1 MKKQPERI
9 EKIRALR
16 KNVGAGHHTVIVVVT
31 GIQGVF
37 EYFHIDAEVFKKHN
51 RKVPTQSGIWTR
63 KETSEIKVRG
73 K

>member
-16 KNVGAGHHTVIVVVT
+16 KSLEQVHHTVIVVVR
-31 GIQGVF
+31 GRQGVF
-37 EYFHIDAEVFKKHN
+37 EYFHIDAEVLKTQPE
-51 RKVPTQSGIWTR
+51 VPTQSGIWTR
-63 KETSEIKVRG
+63 KETSERKVRG